1 MYTLTVSDH
10 NTFVFS
16 QLMTKPQRNMNM
28 TPAEEAKQIKME
40 KAKQSELVSNN
51 TERYPT
57 VYVDQAF
64 SRCSTSCI
72 FCVMSS

>member
-1 MYTLTVSDH
+1 MSPSRKYMYTLTVSDH

-40 KAKQSELVSNN
+40 KAKQSKFGFE
-51 TERYPT
+51 
-57 VYVDQAF
+57 
-64 SRCSTSCI
+64 
-72 FCVMSS
+72 